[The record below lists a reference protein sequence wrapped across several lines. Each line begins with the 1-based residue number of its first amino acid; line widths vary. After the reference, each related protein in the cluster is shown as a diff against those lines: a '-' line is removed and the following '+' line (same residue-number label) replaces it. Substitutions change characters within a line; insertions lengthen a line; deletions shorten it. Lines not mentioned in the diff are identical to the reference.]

1 MTQKPTRQ
9 TVCGA
14 IAALLLSSCATG
26 PRVIVSKFPSPDFRL
41 VVEELADVD
50 GVVQVQ
56 RRFRVLADGTC
67 SYARAS
73 AQLVDPET
81 GITLPVFSIL
91 SVYQL
96 MGINVRLLA
105 RKLHKQ
111 QLGVLTQAEIGG
123 VLDQSRRWRISYRAA
138 NTQSEL
144 VVGGQIN
151 RLLVGIFNVINNH
164 VPPGEGFALQACP
177 AIQTRCPTATSRR
190 RLQVCKAPLVLTQA
204 CCLHGL
210 QRRICC
216 SKHLRSLARPKIA
229 SLPQSCWHVLARYR
243 RLQRRCRECPPLPLR
258 ACRGC
263 CARLSCGAKSARLKR
278 STAVADKPATA
289 VLR

>member
-164 VPPGEGFALQACP
+164 VPPGEGFALQGLSGDP
-177 AIQTRCPTATSRR
+177 DPVSYSNIQ
-190 RLQVCKAPLVLTQA
+190 APVASVQGALGA
-204 CCLHGL
+204 YSGL
-210 QRRICC
+210 
-216 SKHLRSLARPKIA
+216 LLARPAEADLLLETFALACTAKDRKFAAELLARFSALPPPSTPVPGVPTITAA
-229 SLPQSCWHVLARYR
+229 SLQGM
-243 RLQRRCRECPPLPLR
+243 LR
-258 ACRGC
+258 
-263 CARLSCGAKSARLKR
+263 
-278 STAVADKPATA
+278 
-289 VLR
+289 